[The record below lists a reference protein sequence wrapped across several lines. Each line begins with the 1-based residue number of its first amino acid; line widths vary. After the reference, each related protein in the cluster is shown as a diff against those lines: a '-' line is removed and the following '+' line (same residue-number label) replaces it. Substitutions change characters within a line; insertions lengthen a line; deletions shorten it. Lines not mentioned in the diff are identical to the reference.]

1 MEAACGVGLV
11 LGPTIGSAIFSF
23 AKYQWTF
30 YIFGIIIFSNV
41 IWVAKAMPNKLNKS
55 VNERMNNSGENPHDT
70 SVPNML
76 SFELAKS
83 FGTSERI
90 EKKREQL
97 KI

>member
-1 MEAACGVGLV
+1 
-11 LGPTIGSAIFSF
+11 
-23 AKYQWTF
+23 
-30 YIFGIIIFSNV
+30 
-41 IWVAKAMPNKLNKS
+41 MPNKLNKS
-55 VNERMNNSGENPHDT
+55 LNERMNNSGENAHDT
-70 SVPNML
+70 SVPNMI